1 MKVRRGTI
9 LALVCCEYAKDD
21 QALRCSIIVLVASS
35 PHTNNLSVALAVDDW
50 FVRSRFTALA
60 APSFFLSC
68 TLLSSIG
75 VNHPLFF
82 IFLWSPKNYEAYRHE
97 PSSCT
102 DTPRTT
108 RLSNT
113 KCRILHTFIASHHTT
128 TNAKN
133 LNH

>member
-35 PHTNNLSVALAVDDW
+35 PHTYEQSLYGALRLIGSGSWARCCSKLLSI
-50 FVRSRFTALA
+50 
-60 APSFFLSC
+60 C
-68 TLLSSIG
+68 TLLSSM
-75 VNHPLFF
+75 VHPLFF
-82 IFLWSPKNYEAYRHE
+82 IFLWSKNYEAYRHE

-108 RLSNT
+108 HLSNT
-113 KCRILHTFIASHHTT
+113 KCRILHSCHCITSYY
-128 TNAKN
+128 NQC
-133 LNH
+133 